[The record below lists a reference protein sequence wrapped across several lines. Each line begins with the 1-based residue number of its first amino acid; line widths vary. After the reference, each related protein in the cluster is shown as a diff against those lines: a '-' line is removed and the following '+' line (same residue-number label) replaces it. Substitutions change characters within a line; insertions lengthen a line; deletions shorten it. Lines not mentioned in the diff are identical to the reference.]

1 MAYRYTGGL
10 SLDDLLDIDPERL
23 LDMSKSELKETVS
36 RLSQAANKRV
46 RRGSK
51 LEYPSPAIT
60 AAQRGGKFS
69 VANKDITALR
79 NEYVRART
87 FLANPLS
94 SSAGYR
100 DVQKQ
105 IQEKLKKEGYEIKR
119 KDLPEMISKYHA
131 LTDED
136 GTVLTRG
143 ERYKY
148 LREMGKLAGVEKHDE
163 AEKTGM
169 AILDRLADELAD
181 LGLSGE
187 DDYENDDS
195 GVSRFFELQ

>member
-10 SLDDLLDIDPERL
+10 SIEDLLDIGPERL
-23 LDMSKSELKETVS
+23 LDMSKAELKETVS
-36 RLSQAANKRV
+36 RLGQAANKRIK
-46 RRGSK
+46 RASK

-60 AAQRGGKFS
+60 AAKRGGKFS
-69 VANKDITALR
+69 VADKDIIALR
-79 NEYVRART
+79 NEYIRAKT
-87 FLANPLS
+87 FLTNPLS

-100 DVQKQ
+100 NIQKQ
-105 IQEKLKKEGYEIKR
+105 IQEKLKKEGYTIKQ

-148 LREMGKLAGVEKHDE
+148 LREMGKLAGAETHED
-163 AEKTGM
+163 AEKTGA
-169 AILDRLADELAD
+169 AILDRLADELTD

-187 DDYENDDS
+187 EGYEYDDS